1 MRRKSKTQVLP
12 PPDASPPNQMPPG
25 TPGRRWWGC
34 YVGEVPDAPAP
45 PDGGLSCAPL
55 YAGPETAVL
64 VIGPPRSGKT
74 SSLVVPS
81 VLDAPAAVVS
91 TSTKPDVL
99 KATAVHRGRL
109 GRSFLFDPFATTER
123 PWWMHELRWS
133 PVLGCES
140 FDRATAI
147 TFALASA
154 ARPGV
159 AGTDAGHWVERA
171 QALIT
176 PLLFAAA
183 TRNLD
188 MRAVLRWVVARD
200 MREPLAI
207 VEASGHEMAGA
218 TLSGVAATDERELSG
233 IFSAASGLLAAYRT
247 EAVLASTV
255 RPNFDPVAFAQS
267 SDSLYICAP
276 AQHQNLLAPLVVTL
290 LEQIAT
296 ATFARP
302 SFAAPVVF
310 ALDEVANIAPLP
322 ALPSLAAEGGGQ
334 GLVTLAC
341 LQDLSQARERWGQAA
356 EGFFT
361 LFGVKVVLPGV
372 ADRRTLELISALG
385 GDYEVPK
392 TTVTRYVNEWG
403 RIRPS
408 VSQGTEFRPK
418 LPVDAI
424 SAGRLGHALLLDGS
438 RIIQVRLVPWSRQS
452 YWHALS
458 APVNFSTEELKRFAP
473 R

>member
-1 MRRKSKTQVLP
+1 MSRKPKTPDLP
-12 PPDASPPNQMPPG
+12 PPTATPPTLMPPG
-25 TPGRRWWGC
+25 TPGRPWWGC
-34 YVGEVPDAPAP
+34 YVGEVPTAP
-45 PDGGLSCAPL
+45 PDGALSCAPL

-74 SSLVVPS
+74 SSLVVPT
-81 VLDAPAAVVS
+81 VLDAPAALVS

-99 KATAVHRGRL
+99 KATAVHRGML
-109 GRSFLFDPFATTER
+109 GRTYLFDPFATTER

-133 PVLGCES
+133 PVIGCTS

-147 TFALASA
+147 TFTLASA

-171 QALIT
+171 QALIA

-188 MRAVLRWVVARD
+188 LRAVLRWVLSRD
-200 MREPLAI
+200 LREPLAI
-207 VEASGHEMAGA
+207 VEASGHEMASD
-218 TLSGVAATDERELSG
+218 TLSGVVATDERELSG

-247 EAVLASTV
+247 EAVVASTM
-255 RPNFDPVAFAQS
+255 RPNFDPEAFARS
-267 SDSLYICAP
+267 SDTLYICAP

-302 SFAAPVVF
+302 SFAAPMVF

-322 ALPSLAAEGGGQ
+322 ALPALAAEGGGQ

-356 EGFFT
+356 DGFFT
-361 LFGVKVVLPGV
+361 LFGAKVVLPGV
-372 ADRRTLELISALG
+372 ADRRTLELISVLA
-385 GDYEVPK
+385 GDHEVPK
-392 TTVTRYVNEWG
+392 TTINRHVGEWG

-418 LPVDAI
+418 LPVDAVA
-424 SAGRLGHALLLDGS
+424 SGQPGHALLLDGS
-438 RIIQVRLVPWSRQS
+438 RLGDVRLVPYWRQS
-452 YWHALS
+452 YWEALS
-458 APVNFSTEELKRFAP
+458 APVDLSPERLALFAP
-473 R
+473 S